1 MAEMNNSTTV
11 SAASR
16 RPPAPLT
23 KLLAVVMVVFCGI
36 LIFVYVA
43 TKCANPVMLD
53 QRGKPLD
60 QSSESAKP
68 GAR

>member
-1 MAEMNNSTTV
+1 MTPNKSTAETPSK
-11 SAASR
+11 S

-23 KLLAVVMVVFCGI
+23 ILLAVVMVFFCGI

-43 TKCANPVMLD
+43 TKRANPVMLD
-53 QRGKPLD
+53 QQGKPLD
-60 QSSESAKP
+60 QQSQPAST

>member
-1 MAEMNNSTTV
+1 MNGTNNPAETPLKS
-11 SAASR
+11 

-23 KLLAVVMVVFCGI
+23 ILLVIVMVVFCGI

-43 TKCANPVMLD
+43 TKRANPVMLD
-53 QRGKPLD
+53 QQGKPLQ
-60 QSSESAKP
+60 QSSEPAST

>member
-1 MAEMNNSTTV
+1 MDEKNVNGEQPAKS
-11 SAASR
+11 

-23 KLLAVVMVVFCGI
+23 ILLVIVMVVFCGI

-43 TKCANPVMLD
+43 TKRANPVMLD
-53 QRGKPLD
+53 QQGKPLEK
-60 QSSESAKP
+60 QSEPAST

>member
-1 MAEMNNSTTV
+1 MDAKNSTAD
-11 SAASR
+11 SILKS

-23 KLLAVVMVVFCGI
+23 ILLVVVTAVFCGI

-43 TKCANPVMLD
+43 TKRANPVMLD
-53 QRGKPLD
+53 QQGKRLD
-60 QSSESAKP
+60 KQSEPAST

>member
-1 MAEMNNSTTV
+1 MDANNSTAD
-11 SAASR
+11 SLPKS

-23 KLLAVVMVVFCGI
+23 ILLVVVTVVFCGI

-43 TKCANPVMLD
+43 TKRANPVMLD
-53 QRGKPLD
+53 QQGKRLD
-60 QSSESAKP
+60 KQAEPAST